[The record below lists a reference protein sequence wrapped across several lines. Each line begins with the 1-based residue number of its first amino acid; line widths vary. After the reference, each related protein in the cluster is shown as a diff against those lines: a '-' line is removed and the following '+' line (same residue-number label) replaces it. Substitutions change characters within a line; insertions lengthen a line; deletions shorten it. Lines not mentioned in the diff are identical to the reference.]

1 MRRRGRKARKA
12 GLSSEQACVLVAR
25 DGTEQTLDWVT
36 GRGQMT
42 KAALASA
49 LQPVLAEDVLL
60 VNDGNPTY
68 GYFAQDAHLSHEA
81 T

>member
-1 MRRRGRKARKA
+1 MRRRGRKARKV

-25 DGTEQTLDWVT
+25 DGAEQALDWVT

-60 VNDGNPTY
+60 VNDGNRTY
-68 GYFAQDAHLSHEA
+68 SYFAQDAHLSHEA